1 MRLKSQTLSSQ
12 VAIVPLELSKQ
23 QKKVESHWHK
33 NLGSP
38 QGLGRI
44 KDLSAREVE
53 EERKDLIIL

>member
-12 VAIVPLELSKQ
+12 VPFKPLELPKQ

-33 NLGSP
+33 DMGSP

-44 KDLSAREVE
+44 KDLSAGSKTVR
-53 EERKDLIIL
+53 RASL